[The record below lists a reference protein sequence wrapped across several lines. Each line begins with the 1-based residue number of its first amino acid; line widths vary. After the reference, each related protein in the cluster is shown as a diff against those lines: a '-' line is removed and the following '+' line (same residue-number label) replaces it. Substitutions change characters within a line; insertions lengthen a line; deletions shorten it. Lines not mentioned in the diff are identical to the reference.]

1 MMEEQLLIVLASVL
15 PVSGLV
21 IVISVVVAAIVIV
34 GIILLVRNGNKNKA
48 AATGSGSDWQHQ
60 AQPGAWNQQGGW
72 GQQGQWGPP
81 NQAGQPGNWATGP
94 QNPWGA
100 PAQQQQAANQWG
112 APAQTQ
118 QAAASPWGA
127 PAQQQA
133 ANQWGA
139 PAEQANQW
147 GAPAQQ
153 QQAAASPWGAP
164 AQQQQAANQWGTP
177 AQTQQAAN
185 QWGTPA
191 QTQQAANQ
199 WEPASPAAS
208 QDPWG
213 QQQAAAS
220 QQQAAAQAAASQQ
233 PAWGMQQASTSAPVQ
248 QGQQAPTAFGG
259 ATNSPATGW
268 GTQQAD
274 PWGNQVQAASPIAQ
288 PNGFQPANSAGL
300 LGWQQGNI
308 GAQGGIGF
316 AGNEPEKTILRQGPT
331 PAPQQMGPIGYVQV
345 KEGKEPGRIYEIR
358 KESLSIGRSRESD
371 IFLEDLAVSRL
382 HASIVNMG
390 NGNYALKDEG
400 SANGTKVNDQ
410 LVDKFKTHP
419 LKEGDQIQLG
429 QTVLVFARH

>member
-1 MMEEQLLIVLASVL
+1 MMEEQLLIVLASGL

-21 IVISVVVAAIVIV
+21 IVISVIVAAIVIV

-48 AATGSGSDWQHQ
+48 AATGSGNDWQHQ
-60 AQPGAWNQQGGW
+60 VQQGAWNQQGGW

-81 NQAGQPGNWATGP
+81 NQAGQPGNWAAGQ
-94 QNPWGA
+94 QNPWGT
-100 PAQQQQAANQWG
+100 PAQQQQVAN
-112 APAQTQ
+112 
-118 QAAASPWGA
+118 PWGA

-133 ANQWGA
+133 AN
-139 PAEQANQW
+139 
-147 GAPAQQ
+147 
-153 QQAAASPWGAP
+153 PWGAP
-164 AQQQQAANQWGTP
+164 AQQQAANPWGAP
-177 AQTQQAAN
+177 AQPQQAAN
-185 QWGTPA
+185 PWGAPA
-191 QTQQAANQ
+191 QPQQAANPWGAPAQ
-199 WEPASPAAS
+199 PQQAANPWEPASTAAS

-220 QQQAAAQAAASQQ
+220 QQ
-233 PAWGMQQASTSAPVQ
+233 PAWGMQASTSAPVQ

-259 ATNSPATGW
+259 VTSSPATGW
-268 GTQQAD
+268 GQTQQAD

-288 PNGFQPANSAGL
+288 PNGFQPANSASL
-300 LGWQQGNI
+300 SGWQQGNI
-308 GAQGGIGF
+308 GVQGGIGF
-316 AGNEPEKTILRQGPT
+316 AGNEPDKTILRPGS
-331 PAPQQMGPIGYVQV
+331 APQQMGTIGYVQV

-390 NGNYALKDEG
+390 NGSYSLKDEG

-429 QTVLVFARH
+429 QTVLVFAKH